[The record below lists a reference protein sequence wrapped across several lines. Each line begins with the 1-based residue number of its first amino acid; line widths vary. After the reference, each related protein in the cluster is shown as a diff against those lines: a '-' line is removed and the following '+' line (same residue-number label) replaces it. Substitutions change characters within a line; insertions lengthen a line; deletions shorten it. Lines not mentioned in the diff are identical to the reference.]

1 MKRRSYSKYSKEP
14 TIYCNNPKC
23 DNVGSKFCYIEEKV
37 VEGMSKWL
45 ENYSLNYS
53 ECLKRLEYNKIEHIN
68 ELIILLEK
76 DIKHEKDKL
85 QNVFE
90 YLEDGTYSKEMFNM
104 RKNIILQNIDKMN
117 NSVDEY
123 KEKLNEIQKE
133 SKVNTTKIFNNF
145 LDMYNFLKNPEE
157 KNNLLQI
164 VLDRVLYKKEEKSI
178 KKTSDPTNFSIILY
192 PKIDKII

>member
-1 MKRRSYSKYSKEP
+1 
-14 TIYCNNPKC
+14 
-23 DNVGSKFCYIEEKV
+23 
-37 VEGMSKWL
+37 
-45 ENYSLNYS
+45 
-53 ECLKRLEYNKIEHIN
+53 
-68 ELIILLEK
+68 
-76 DIKHEKDKL
+76 
-85 QNVFE
+85 
-90 YLEDGTYSKEMFNM
+90 M

-123 KEKLNEIQKE
+123 KEKLNEIQRE
-133 SKVNTTKIFNNF
+133 SKVNSSKNFNNF

-164 VLDRVLYKKEEKSI
+164 VLDRALYKKEEKSI